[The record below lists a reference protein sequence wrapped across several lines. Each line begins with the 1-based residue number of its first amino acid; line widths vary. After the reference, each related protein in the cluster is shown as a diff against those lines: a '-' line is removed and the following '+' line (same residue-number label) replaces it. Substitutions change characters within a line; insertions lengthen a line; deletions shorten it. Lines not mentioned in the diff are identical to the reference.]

1 MPLTLIKGSDIVKRS
16 YYLILGFLPAAVL
29 IALFF
34 ITPAIW
40 GVYSSLTNM
49 ALVGKA
55 ARHLQF
61 IGFQNYFRLFRDDA
75 FFTSIINSVKYVIG
89 SAIIG
94 QFLLG
99 FVLALLLEYTES
111 KGVKGGNVVYGVVM
125 LAWLTPALVS
135 GFEWGAMYDFYY
147 GTLNNILKIFG
158 LSKINW
164 LGKVPMLSVIIANIW
179 QGTAFS
185 MMIFDSAL
193 KTIPPELYEA
203 AKMDGASHWQS
214 IRYITLPLI
223 KNIAVIDLISV
234 TMATFGAFLMIM
246 TITSGGPGMKTTT
259 MSLYA
264 YRSAFENFRIGY
276 GCSIS
281 MVLLVINLIF
291 GFTYLK
297 VLKKIS

>member
-1 MPLTLIKGSDIVKRS
+1 MRRS
-16 YYLILGFLPAAVL
+16 RYLFWGFLPAGILMV
-29 IALFF
+29 LFF
-34 ITPAIW
+34 VTPSIW
-40 GVYSSLTNM
+40 GIYTSMTNM

-75 FFTSIINSVKYVIG
+75 FFTSIINSVKYVVG
-89 SAIIG
+89 GAIIG

-99 FVLALLLEYTES
+99 LSLALLLDYTQ
-111 KGVKGGNVVYGVVM
+111 KRGVKGGNIVYGFVM

-147 GTLNNILKIFG
+147 GTLNNILKMFG

-164 LGKVPMLSVIIANIW
+164 LGKTPMLSVIIANIW

-193 KTIPPELYEA
+193 KTISPELYEA
-203 AKMDGASHWQS
+203 AKMDGASHWQL

-223 KNIAVIDLISV
+223 KNIAVIDLIIV
-234 TMATFGAFLMIM
+234 TMTTFGVFLMIM
-246 TITSGGPGMKTTT
+246 AITNGGPGMKTTT
-259 MSLYA
+259 LSLYA

-281 MVLLVINLIF
+281 MILLIINLIF

-297 VLKKIS
+297 VLKKIR

>member
-1 MPLTLIKGSDIVKRS
+1 M
-16 YYLILGFLPAAVL
+16 
-29 IALFF
+29 
-34 ITPAIW
+34 
-40 GVYSSLTNM
+40 TNM

-61 IGFQNYFRLFRDDA
+61 IGFQNYLKLITDSA
-75 FFTSIINSVKYVIG
+75 FFTAIMNSVKYVVG
-89 SAIIG
+89 GAIIG

-99 FVLALLLEYTES
+99 LGLALLLEYTEK
-111 KGVKGGNVVYGVVM
+111 KGIKGGNVVYGFVM

-135 GFEWGAMYDFYY
+135 GFEWGAMYDYYY
-147 GTLNNILKIFG
+147 GTLNNILKLLG

-164 LGKVPMLSVIIANIW
+164 LGKTPMLAVIIANIW

-185 MMIFDSAL
+185 MMVFDSAL
-193 KTIPPELYEA
+193 KTIPVELYEA

-223 KNIAVIDLISV
+223 KNIAIIDLINI
-234 TMATFGAFLMIM
+234 TMVTFGVFLMIM
-246 TITSGGPGMKTTT
+246 AITNGGPGMKTTT
-259 MSLYA
+259 LSLYA
-264 YRSAFENFRIGY
+264 YRAAFENYRIGY
-276 GCSIS
+276 GCSIA
-281 MVLLVINLIF
+281 MVLLAINLIF

>member
-1 MPLTLIKGSDIVKRS
+1 VRRS
-16 YYLILGFLPAAVL
+16 RYLFWGFLPAGILMV
-29 IALFF
+29 LFF
-34 ITPAIW
+34 VTPSIW
-40 GVYSSLTNM
+40 GVYASMTNM

-75 FFTSIINSVKYVIG
+75 FFTSIINSVKYVVG
-89 SAIIG
+89 GAIIG

-99 FVLALLLEYTES
+99 LVLALLLEYTES
-111 KGVKGGNVVYGVVM
+111 KGVKGGNIVYAFVM

-147 GTLNNILKIFG
+147 GTLNNILKMFG

-185 MMIFDSAL
+185 MMIFNSAL
-193 KTIPPELYEA
+193 KTISPELYEA

-223 KNIAVIDLISV
+223 KNIAIIDLIII
-234 TMATFGAFLMIM
+234 TMTTFGVFLMIM
-246 TITSGGPGMKTTT
+246 AITSGGPGMKTTT
-259 MSLYA
+259 LSLYA

-281 MVLLVINLIF
+281 MVLLIINLIF